1 MCGCATLHVL
11 LLEPVRRHVDR
22 RHARD
27 RSRGPTRGPTQT
39 TAPMPTTQRLGPRV
53 NKRDGGALQG
63 ESLPPGEDGVMCGSS
78 SAVEDD
84 VRERQLPTQPLEH
97 PEGRGERWRCVV
109 LVAGMGQA
117 D

>member
-1 MCGCATLHVL
+1 
-11 LLEPVRRHVDR
+11 
-22 RHARD
+22 
-27 RSRGPTRGPTQT
+27 
-39 TAPMPTTQRLGPRV
+39 V
-53 NKRDGGALQG
+53 NKRDEGALQG

-84 VRERQLPTQPLEH
+84 VRERQLATQPLEH

-109 LVAGMGQA
+109 LVAGTRQA